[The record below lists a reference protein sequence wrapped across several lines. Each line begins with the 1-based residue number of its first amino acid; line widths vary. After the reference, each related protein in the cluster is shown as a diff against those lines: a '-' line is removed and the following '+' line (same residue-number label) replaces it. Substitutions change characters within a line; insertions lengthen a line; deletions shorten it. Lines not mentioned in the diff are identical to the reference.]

1 MKTIFFLFL
10 FFSCSIVS
18 AFADDLQAQD
28 RERDRPPPPQ
38 YYNNGR
44 YASPHSNAP
53 PPESSGDL
61 FDNIIGAFLGQGI
74 TGAMLIVIGFYL
86 YRTENQ
92 ARDDRNE
99 LTRKLEDLVIRS
111 QDNLVEVKT
120 EVSGMK
126 AEISG
131 IKIELGNTGR
141 EIESIRDFLMNKN
154 RHS

>member
-1 MKTIFFLFL
+1 MKKLFL
-10 FFSCSIVS
+10 LFFFFSCSLGS
-18 AFADDLQAQD
+18 AVANFLQAQD
-28 RERDRPPPPQ
+28 HERPPPR
-38 YYNNGR
+38 YYNDGR
-44 YASPHSNAP
+44 YSSPHGDAP
-53 PPESSGDL
+53 APSEGSGDL
-61 FDNIIGAFLGQGI
+61 FDSIVGAFLGQGI

-131 IKIELGNTGR
+131 IRIEMGNQGR
-141 EIESIRDFLMNKN
+141 EMESIRDFLMSK
-154 RHS
+154 HHT

>member
-1 MKTIFFLFL
+1 MKFLLLFSFF
-10 FFSCSIVS
+10 FFCSVGLTQ
-18 AFADDLQAQD
+18 ADDLQAQD
-28 RERDRPPPPQ
+28 RERERPPPR
-38 YYNNGR
+38 YYNDSR
-44 YASPHSNAP
+44 YSKPHTNAS

-61 FDNIIGAFLGQGI
+61 FDNIVGAFLGQGI

-99 LTRKLEDLVIRS
+99 LTRKLEELVIRS

-126 AEISG
+126 GELSG
-131 IKIELGNTGR
+131 IKIELGNHSR
-141 EIESIRDFLMNKN
+141 ELESIRDYMSHK